1 MFSQERID
9 TLLQTNEMKTLT
21 SVTYNPHESLMNM
34 PDIRESSNMFA
45 IFGGTF
51 GNFEAYQPIFLKQME
66 ELMNKD
72 DILCISLFN
81 PPNTEEERKTI
92 VSMYDTP
99 EIHVFMK
106 NFFIKMGIPKECI
119 EIKVWYDETTNAI
132 KIDAQI
138 QQKDDTPITIKYKGE
153 SVVVPDGTKFHCLT
167 SQRMDKITLQNCMDQ
182 SQTSLKI
189 VDEITTADSPF
200 TLYMISK

>member
-1 MFSQERID
+1 
-9 TLLQTNEMKTLT
+9 
-21 SVTYNPHESLMNM
+21 
-34 PDIRESSNMFA
+34 
-45 IFGGTF
+45 
-51 GNFEAYQPIFLKQME
+51 
-66 ELMNKD
+66 MNKD

-81 PPNTEEERKTI
+81 SPNTEEERKTI

-99 EIHVFMK
+99 EIYAFME

-138 QQKDDTPITIKYKGE
+138 QQKDDSPITIKHKGE

-167 SQRMDKITLQNCMDQ
+167 SQRMDKVALQNCINQ
-182 SQTSLKI
+182 SKTSLKI
-189 VDEITTADSPF
+189 VDQITTSDSPF